1 MKIKEESSFLQGVES
16 RLDSLFA
23 EDLQP
28 LVEKDSE
35 PPQAAVQELPPVVV
49 QEETREIPAT
59 AETSGKSDVLS
70 EPVPTQDK
78 SSFISEIEK
87 RFSAIFGEDDKGVNA
102 AAETSKRDEL
112 ENISAPAGPE
122 KIKPAALALE
132 DLSSPSSSVLH
143 SPLKDMKS
151 IILSIEWEINDT
163 ILEQLEDE
171 INKLYLMY
179 TGDRVIQ
186 GFLRILRFLGR
197 YVRVRGVHSTQDSL
211 NLLLYIYDHLES
223 VMVSEG
229 MTEAKKQVIINDS
242 IKRYRAWVEGI
253 DLEAPS
259 REIPAQ
265 ESESAPDKYPIPEP
279 SKERFSE
286 EWKADEEPSADIR
299 TPSESVADAPL
310 KPIAGVSFES
320 VAEVPLKPIEEVS
333 LEPVAEVSFGKAVEE
348 PFLRFSAEKE
358 KPAFKEPEIVP
369 PVPPTVIE
377 EIALPA
383 RGTDIEK
390 AVAAIKDLPP
400 HEAFIYALEEVKKM
414 FQSELDALKEEV
426 RILKNAR

>member
-28 LVEKDSE
+28 LVEKDSD
-35 PPQAAVQELPPVVV
+35 PPQAAVQELPPVAVV
-49 QEETREIPAT
+49 KEETQEIPAI
-59 AETSGKSDVLS
+59 AEPNHKSDVLS
-70 EPVPTQDK
+70 EPVPTEDK

-87 RFSAIFGEDDKGVNA
+87 RFSAIFGEDDKGVKA
-102 AAETSKRDEL
+102 AAETAKRDDL
-112 ENISAPAGPE
+112 ENINAAEPE
-122 KIKPAALALE
+122 EIKPAGLALE
-132 DLSSPSSSVLH
+132 DLSSSSSSVLH

-197 YVRVRGVHSTQDSL
+197 YVRVRGVHSTQDSI

-229 MTEAKKQVIINDS
+229 MTEAKKHVIISDS
-242 IKRYRAWVEGI
+242 IKRYRAWVESV
-253 DLEAPS
+253 DLESPS
-259 REIPAQ
+259 REIPAR
-265 ESESAPDKYPIPEP
+265 ESESVPDKYPITEP
-279 SKERFSE
+279 SEEQFSE

-299 TPSESVADAPL
+299 TRLEPIADVPL
-310 KPIAGVSFES
+310 KPIA
-320 VAEVPLKPIEEVS
+320 EVS
-333 LEPVAEVSFGKAVEE
+333 LEPIADVPFEKAVEE
-348 PFLRFSAEKE
+348 PFQRFSAERE
-358 KPAFKEPEIVP
+358 EPAFIEPEIVP
-369 PVPPTVIE
+369 PAPPTVIE
-377 EIALPA
+377 EITPQA

-400 HEAFIYALEEVKKM
+400 HEAFIYAVEEIKKK

>member
-23 EDLQP
+23 EDAQP
-28 LVEKDSE
+28 LVEKDSD
-35 PPQAAVQELPPVVV
+35 PPAAAVSELPPAAPVVM
-49 QEETREIPAT
+49 EETREIPAIS
-59 AETSGKSDVLS
+59 ETSRKSDVLS

-78 SSFISEIEK
+78 STFISEIEK
-87 RFSAIFGEDDKGVNA
+87 RFSAIFGEDDKGVKA
-102 AAETSKRDEL
+102 AGTAARDAL
-112 ENISAPAGPE
+112 ENIGVPAEREETLSAGR
-122 KIKPAALALE
+122 AL
-132 DLSSPSSSVLH
+132 DDVPSPSSSVLH

-197 YVRVRGVHSTQDSL
+197 YVRVRGVHSTQDSI

-229 MTEAKKQVIINDS
+229 MTEAKKHAIVSDS
-242 IKRYRAWVEGI
+242 IKRYRAWVESI
-253 DLEAPS
+253 DLEAP
-259 REIPAQ
+259 Q
-265 ESESAPDKYPIPEP
+265 ETPVQESAPVPDQPSIPEP
-279 SKERFSE
+279 STEQAPA
-286 EWKADEEPSADIR
+286 EWKADEEPLSDIR
-299 TPSESVADAPL
+299 TPAEPIGEMSL
-310 KPIAGVSFES
+310 KP
-320 VAEVPLKPIEEVS
+320 VAEVS
-333 LEPVAEVSFGKAVEE
+333 LEPVADVPFEKAIEE
-348 PFLRFSAEKE
+348 PFPRFSAQME
-358 KPAFKEPEIVP
+358 KPAFPEPEMVSPAP
-369 PVPPTVIE
+369 PVAIE
-377 EIALPA
+377 EIAPPA
-383 RGTDIEK
+383 GAADMEK

-400 HEAFIYALEEVKKM
+400 HEAFIFAVEEMKRM

>member
-1 MKIKEESSFLQGVES
+1 MKTKEESSFLQGVES

-23 EDLQP
+23 EDIP
-28 LVEKDSE
+28 PVVEKDSG
-35 PPQAAVQELPPVVV
+35 PPRAAVQEPPPLVM
-49 QEETREIPAT
+49 EETQQMPSV
-59 AETSGKSDVLS
+59 AETSRESDALS
-70 EPVPTQDK
+70 EPVPAQDK

-87 RFSAIFGEDDKGVNA
+87 RFSAIFGEDDKGGKA
-102 AAETSKRDEL
+102 AAEVSKRDEL
-112 ENISAPAGPE
+112 ENSALAGPE
-122 KIKPAALALE
+122 EIKPDGSALE
-132 DLSSPSSSVLH
+132 DLPSPSSSVLH

-163 ILEQLEDE
+163 TLEQLEDE

-197 YVRVRGVHSTQDSL
+197 YVRVRGVHSTQDSI
-211 NLLLYIYDHLES
+211 NLLLYIYDHLEN

-229 MTEAKKQVIINDS
+229 MTEAKKHAIISDS
-242 IKRYRAWVEGI
+242 IKRYRAWVESI

-259 REIPAQ
+259 REVPAQ
-265 ESESAPDKYPIPEP
+265 ESETAPEKYPIPEP

-286 EWKADEEPSADIR
+286 EWKADEEPSADLR
-299 TPSESVADAPL
+299 TPFE
-310 KPIAGVSFES
+310 PIAD
-320 VAEVPLKPIEEVS
+320 VPLKPTADIS
-333 LEPVAEVSFGKAVEE
+333 LEPVAEVPREPIAEVLPEKAVEE
-348 PFLRFSAEKE
+348 LFPPLSAKKE
-358 KPAFKEPEIVP
+358 EPAFKEPEIVF
-369 PVPPTVIE
+369 PVPPVVIE
-377 EIALPA
+377 EITPA
-383 RGTDIEK
+383 RSADIEK

-400 HEAFIYALEEVKKM
+400 HEAFIYAVEEIKKM

>member
-28 LVEKDSE
+28 LVEKDSD
-35 PPQAAVQELPPVVV
+35 PPQAAVQEPPPVVV
-49 QEETREIPAT
+49 KEETQEIPAI
-59 AETSGKSDVLS
+59 AETSRKSDVPS
-70 EPVPTQDK
+70 EPVPAQDK

-87 RFSAIFGEDDKGVNA
+87 RFSAIFGEDDKGVKA
-102 AAETSKRDEL
+102 AAETAKSDEL
-112 ENISAPAGPE
+112 ENISAPAEPGE
-122 KIKPAALALE
+122 IKPAGLALE
-132 DLSSPSSSVLH
+132 DLSSSSSSVLH

-197 YVRVRGVHSTQDSL
+197 YVRVRGVHSTQDSI

-229 MTEAKKQVIINDS
+229 MTEAKKHVIISDS
-242 IKRYRAWVEGI
+242 IKRYRAWVESV

-259 REIPAQ
+259 REIPAL
-265 ESESAPDKYPIPEP
+265 ESESASDKYPISEP
-279 SKERFSE
+279 SKEQFPE
-286 EWKADEEPSADIR
+286 EWKADEEPLADIR
-299 TPSESVADAPL
+299 TPFEPIADVPL
-310 KPIAGVSFES
+310 KPIAGVS
-320 VAEVPLKPIEEVS
+320 
-333 LEPVAEVSFGKAVEE
+333 LEPAAEIPFEKAVEE
-348 PFLRFSAEKE
+348 PFQRFSAERE
-358 KPAFKEPEIVP
+358 KPAFKEQEIVP
-369 PVPPTVIE
+369 PEPPTVIE
-377 EIALPA
+377 EITPPA
-383 RGTDIEK
+383 RATDIEK

-400 HEAFIYALEEVKKM
+400 HEAFIYAVEEIKKV

>member
-23 EDLQP
+23 EDIQP
-28 LVEKDSE
+28 LVEKDSD
-35 PPQAAVQELPPVVV
+35 PPQAAVQELPPVVM
-49 QEETREIPAT
+49 EETQEIPAI
-59 AETSGKSDVLS
+59 AETSRKSDVLS

-87 RFSAIFGEDDKGVNA
+87 RFSAIFGEDDQGVKA
-102 AAETSKRDEL
+102 AAGTAKRDEL
-112 ENISAPAGPE
+112 DSISAPDEPKE
-122 KIKPAALALE
+122 IKPAGLALE
-132 DLSSPSSSVLH
+132 DLSSPSSSVFH

-197 YVRVRGVHSTQDSL
+197 YVRVRGVHSTQDSI

-229 MTEAKKQVIINDS
+229 MTEAKKHAIISDS
-242 IKRYRAWVEGI
+242 IKRYRAWVESI

-259 REIPAQ
+259 REIPAR
-265 ESESAPDKYPIPEP
+265 ESESVEEKYPIPEP
-279 SKERFSE
+279 SKDRFSE
-286 EWKADEEPSADIR
+286 EWKTDEEPSADIR
-299 TPSESVADAPL
+299 TPFEPIADVPL
-310 KPIAGVSFES
+310 KPIAGG
-320 VAEVPLKPIEEVS
+320 S
-333 LEPVAEVSFGKAVEE
+333 LEPDAEVAFEKAVEE
-348 PFLRFSAEKE
+348 PFLRLSAEKE
-358 KPAFKEPEIVP
+358 EPAFKEPEIAL
-369 PVPPTVIE
+369 PVLPTVIE
-377 EIALPA
+377 EIAPPA

-400 HEAFIYALEEVKKM
+400 HEAFVYAVEEIKKM

>member
-28 LVEKDSE
+28 LVEKDSV
-35 PPQAAVQELPPVVV
+35 PPQTAVQELPPVVK
-49 QEETREIPAT
+49 EEAQEIPAV
-59 AETSGKSDVLS
+59 AETSRKSDVLS
-70 EPVPTQDK
+70 EPVPAQDK

-87 RFSAIFGEDDKGVNA
+87 RFSAIFGEDDKGVKA
-102 AAETSKRDEL
+102 VAEPAKLNEL
-112 ENISAPAGPE
+112 EDISATAEPE
-122 KIKPAALALE
+122 EIKPAGLALE
-132 DLSSPSSSVLH
+132 DLSSSSSSVLH

-197 YVRVRGVHSTQDSL
+197 YVRVRGVHSTQDSI
-211 NLLLYIYDHLES
+211 NLLLYVYDHLES

-229 MTEAKKQVIINDS
+229 MTEAKKHVIINDS
-242 IKRYRAWVEGI
+242 IKRYRAWVESV

-259 REIPAQ
+259 REIPAL
-265 ESESAPDKYPIPEP
+265 ESESAADKFQIPEP
-279 SKERFSE
+279 SKEQFSE
-286 EWKADEEPSADIR
+286 EWKAAEEPLADTR
-299 TPSESVADAPL
+299 TPFEPIAEIPP
-310 KPIAGVSFES
+310 KPIA
-320 VAEVPLKPIEEVS
+320 EVS
-333 LEPVAEVSFGKAVEE
+333 LQPIADISFEKAVEE
-348 PFLRFSAEKE
+348 PFQRLSAQREE
-358 KPAFKEPEIVP
+358 PAFKELDIVP
-369 PVPPTVIE
+369 PAPPTVIE
-377 EIALPA
+377 EIKPQASA
-383 RGTDIEK
+383 TDIEK

-400 HEAFIYALEEVKKM
+400 HEAFIYAVEEIKKM

>member
-23 EDLQP
+23 EDAQP
-28 LVEKDSE
+28 LVEKDSD
-35 PPQAAVQELPPVVV
+35 PPAAAVQDLPPAVPVVT
-49 QEETREIPAT
+49 EETREIPAI
-59 AETSGKSDVLS
+59 AETSRKSDVLP
-70 EPVPTQDK
+70 EPVPPQDK

-87 RFSAIFGEDDKGVNA
+87 RFSAIFGEDDAGGKA
-102 AAETSKRDEL
+102 AAGTAARDAL
-112 ENISAPAGPE
+112 ENISAPAERGE
-122 KIKPAALALE
+122 TLSAGSALE
-132 DLSSPSSSVLH
+132 DVPSPSSSVLH

-197 YVRVRGVHSTQDSL
+197 YVRVRGVHSTQDSI

-229 MTEAKKQVIINDS
+229 MTEAKKHAIIGDS
-242 IKRYRAWVEGI
+242 IKRYRAWVESI

-259 REIPAQ
+259 REIPVQ
-265 ESESAPDKYPIPEP
+265 ESEPAPEKPPIPEP
-279 SKERFSE
+279 SKKQVSE
-286 EWKADEEPSADIR
+286 EWKADEEPLSGIR
-299 TPSESVADAPL
+299 TPAEPIAEISL
-310 KPIAGVSFES
+310 KPIAG
-320 VAEVPLKPIEEVS
+320 LS
-333 LEPVAEVSFGKAVEE
+333 LEPVDAGPFEKAVEE
-348 PFLRFSAEKE
+348 PLPRFSAEKE
-358 KPAFKEPEIVP
+358 KPAFPEPETVFPAP
-369 PVPPTVIE
+369 PAAVT
-377 EIALPA
+377 EIAPPA
-383 RGTDIEK
+383 GAADIEK

-400 HEAFIYALEEVKKM
+400 HEAFIYAVEEMKRM
-414 FQSELDALKEEV
+414 FQSELDALKEEI

>member
-23 EDLQP
+23 EDVQP
-28 LVEKDSE
+28 LVEKDSD
-35 PPQAAVQELPPVVV
+35 PPAAAVQDLPPAAPVVM
-49 QEETREIPAT
+49 EETQEIPAIV
-59 AETSGKSDVLS
+59 EKGRKSDVPS
-70 EPVPTQDK
+70 EPVPAQDK

-87 RFSAIFGEDDKGVNA
+87 RFSAIFGEDDAGVKA
-102 AAETSKRDEL
+102 AAGTAAGDAL
-112 ENISAPAGPE
+112 ESISAPSEREETLSAGPS
-122 KIKPAALALE
+122 LE
-132 DLSSPSSSVLH
+132 DVSSPSSSVLH

-197 YVRVRGVHSTQDSL
+197 YVRVRGVHSTQDSI

-229 MTEAKKQVIINDS
+229 MTEAKKHAIISDS
-242 IKRYRAWVEGI
+242 IKRYRAWVESI

-259 REIPAQ
+259 REIPVQ
-265 ESESAPDKYPIPEP
+265 ESEPAPDEPPIPEP
-279 SKERFSE
+279 SKEQVSQ
-286 EWKADEEPSADIR
+286 EWKADEEPLTGIRSSAEPIGDV
-299 TPSESVADAPL
+299 SQ
-310 KPIAGVSFES
+310 KPIAGVS
-320 VAEVPLKPIEEVS
+320 
-333 LEPVAEVSFGKAVEE
+333 LEPVADVPLEKAVEE
-348 PFLRFSAEKE
+348 PLPGFSAQKE
-358 KPAFKEPEIVP
+358 EQAFPEPEVVSLAP
-369 PVPPTVIE
+369 PAAVLETAPP
-377 EIALPA
+377 AGA
-383 RGTDIEK
+383 ADIEK

-400 HEAFIYALEEVKKM
+400 HEAFIYAVEEMKRM